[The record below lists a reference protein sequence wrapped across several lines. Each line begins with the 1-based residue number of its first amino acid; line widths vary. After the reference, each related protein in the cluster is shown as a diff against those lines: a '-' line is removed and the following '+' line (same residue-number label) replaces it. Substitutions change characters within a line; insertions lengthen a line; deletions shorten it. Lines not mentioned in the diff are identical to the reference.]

1 MTTEIKRK
9 LYKRGSSFET
19 TIPMP
24 LLFAL
29 DKSKKQN
36 VLFKFDNQKSKWYI
50 EFEEDKTA
58 ESDVSKLAV
67 SADVPNSDVP
77 KSGKKR

>member
-1 MTTEIKRK
+1 MVEFRRK

-29 DKSKKQN
+29 DTTKKHD
-36 VLFKFDNQKSKWYI
+36 VMFKYDAHQDRWYVD
-50 EFEEDKTA
+50 FEQ
-58 ESDVSKLAV
+58 S
-67 SADVPNSDVP
+67 SA
-77 KSGKKR
+77 KGEKEGIAKKEKKR

>member
-1 MTTEIKRK
+1 MTQIKRK

-29 DKSKKQN
+29 DKTKKHN
-36 VLFKFDNQKSKWYI
+36 VLFNFDKHTNRWYLDFA
-50 EFEEDKTA
+50 EQEPKDPAKT
-58 ESDVSKLAV
+58 
-67 SADVPNSDVP
+67 PG
-77 KSGKKR
+77 GKK